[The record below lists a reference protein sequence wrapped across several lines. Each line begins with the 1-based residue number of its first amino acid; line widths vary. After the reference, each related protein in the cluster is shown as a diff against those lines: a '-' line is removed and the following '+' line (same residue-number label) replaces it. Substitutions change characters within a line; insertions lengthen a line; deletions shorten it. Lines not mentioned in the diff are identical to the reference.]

1 MTKTTQTILPDPDS
15 LKEHIK
21 RANLQTYYW
30 RHYLEHNI
38 TKVDSCRTGWLRDE
52 TNQLKPFQ
60 YKCRQLPTSM
70 KGKRKS
76 QTKRKEVDL
85 VKQSKAID
93 ERSEQLSAVVA
104 KIQMED
110 ILSDEE
116 ELEESDNN
124 DTDFASESDSFL
136 LKTSCSN
143 GLYIFDEYIC
153 KPLSFKFCF
162 SQFPLCRGMTF
173 LFYFIMIQLQLHG
186 KDKQK
191 VRNKYNAQFL
201 IVMMSLHLL

>member
-21 RANLQTYYW
+21 RANLQAYYW

-70 KGKRKS
+70 KGKRKP

-124 DTDFASESDSFL
+124 DTDFASESDSSVQIFTKGKL
-136 LKTSCSN
+136 FHWFI
-143 GLYIFDEYIC
+143 YI
-153 KPLSFKFCF
+153 
-162 SQFPLCRGMTF
+162 
-173 LFYFIMIQLQLHG
+173 
-186 KDKQK
+186 
-191 VRNKYNAQFL
+191 
-201 IVMMSLHLL
+201 